1 MPERAQYIRV
11 IMAEL
16 TRIVNHTWSIGFIL
30 NDLGALQTPA
40 LYAIEGA
47 R

>member
-1 MPERAQYIRV
+1 
-11 IMAEL
+11 MAEL

-40 LYAIEGA
+40 SMRLKSA